1 MIHTFKH
8 AHNNFKETRAKKIAN
23 GDVITFSQLNLW
35 KILDLLE
42 DSDVTYVS
50 QNMDARI
57 YYICKP
63 LKSHGKHL
71 KKNWNELLTFR
82 YQSEITDYENRA
94 MEQTCGV
101 SKNFNHET
109 FKFVL

>member
-8 AHNNFKETRAKKIAN
+8 AHKNFKDTRAKKIAN

-50 QNMDARI
+50 QNIDARI

-71 KKNWNELLTFR
+71 KKNWNEILKIR
-82 YQSEITDYENRA
+82 YESEISDYENRA
-94 MEQTCGV
+94 MEQTTGI
-101 SKNFNHET
+101 SKNFNHNT
-109 FKFVL
+109 LKFIL